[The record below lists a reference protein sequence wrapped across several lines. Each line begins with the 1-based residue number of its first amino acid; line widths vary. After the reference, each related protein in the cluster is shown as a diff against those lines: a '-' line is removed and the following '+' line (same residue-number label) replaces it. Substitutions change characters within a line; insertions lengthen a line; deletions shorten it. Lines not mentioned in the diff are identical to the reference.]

1 MKDLRRENYTTK
13 TRIEKKQ
20 KAMRQQKIT
29 IGEDLTDKISL
40 LDPKGLID
48 YMTEDYDQF
57 VKRHED
63 MTNSLNNAIIVH
75 L

>member
-48 YMTEDYDQF
+48 YMTEDYD
-57 VKRHED
+57 
-63 MTNSLNNAIIVH
+63 
-75 L
+75 